1 MKNLIKKILKESELD
16 WIKDIS
22 DEVPSWND
30 RVKIPFKDLVFDYML
45 EDMDLLDFLNSED
58 IYVVTRNYLRGYT
71 PEEWDE
77 YGLDRWRDGDW
88 KEHGEWYG
96 EPTLSYYD
104 ILESLQ
110 SDNSKWEFMSQEN
123 VDYDLDG
130 QTYSERLIWKRKSD
144 GRFFGLSFYG
154 SSYDGIEDQEEF
166 LREIFQ
172 KQITVFV

>member
-1 MKNLIKKILKESELD
+1 MKNIIKKILKESELD

-30 RVKIPFKDLVFDYML
+30 RFKIPFINLVFDYML

-88 KEHGEWYG
+88 KEHGEWHS

-110 SDNSKWEFMSQEN
+110 RDNSKWEFMSQEN

-154 SSYDGIEDQEEF
+154 SSYDGVEDQEEF
-166 LREIFQ
+166 LHEMFQ